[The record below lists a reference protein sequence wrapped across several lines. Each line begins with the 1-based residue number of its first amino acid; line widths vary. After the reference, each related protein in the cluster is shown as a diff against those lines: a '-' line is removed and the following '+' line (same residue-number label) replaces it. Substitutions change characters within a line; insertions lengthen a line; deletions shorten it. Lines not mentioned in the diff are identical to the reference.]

1 MGTAGGGTLASPV
14 GMVLEIDGCISRI
27 CGASGAAKMD
37 IYSGRQILAWRS
49 LHLPEIEVALA
60 VRSVDRIAGLLGS
73 GTLRPFRFGAA
84 GAITFP
90 VQLGTL
96 FLFKEAELGS
106 LAAYALSLFVAV
118 QFNFVVSQAF
128 VWGDRRLESMF
139 GRELVDRW
147 LTFHGCIAL
156 SLAINFG
163 GFAVAQMFMPDLPA
177 ALIGIGSST
186 LIKFLSLDRLA
197 FRQTLG

>member
-1 MGTAGGGTLASPV
+1 
-14 GMVLEIDGCISRI
+14 
-27 CGASGAAKMD
+27 MD
-37 IYSGRQILAWRS
+37 IYSGNKIQRAFTTLAGT
-49 LHLPEIEVALA
+49 EVALA
-60 VRSVDRIAGLLGS
+60 VGSADRIAGLLGS

-90 VQLGTL
+90 VQLGSL
-96 FLFKEAELGS
+96 FLFKEAGFGS
-106 LAAYALSLFVAV
+106 LVAYALSLFVAV

-139 GRELVDRW
+139 GRQLVDRW

-163 GFAVAQMFMPDLPA
+163 AFAVAQIFMPDLPA

>member
-1 MGTAGGGTLASPV
+1 M
-14 GMVLEIDGCISRI
+14 R
-27 CGASGAAKMD
+27 ASGAGKMD
-37 IYSGRQILAWRS
+37 IYSGKQILARRS
-49 LHLPEIEVALA
+49 LDLPETEVALA
-60 VRSVDRIAGLLGS
+60 VSSVDRIAGLLGS
-73 GTLRPFRFGAA
+73 DSLRPFRFGAA

-118 QFNFVVSQAF
+118 QFNFVISQAF

-156 SLAINFG
+156 SLVINFG
-163 GFAVAQMFMPDLPA
+163 GFAVAQVFMPDLPA

>member
-1 MGTAGGGTLASPV
+1 
-14 GMVLEIDGCISRI
+14 MVLEIAGSIGRI
-27 CGASGAAKMD
+27 CWASGAGKID
-37 IYSGRQILAWRS
+37 IYSGRKIVAPRS
-49 LHLPEIEVALA
+49 LNLHEIEVALA

-73 GTLRPFRFGAA
+73 STLRPFRFGAA
-84 GAITFP
+84 GAVTFP

-96 FLFKEAELGS
+96 FLFKEAGLGS
-106 LAAYALSLFVAV
+106 LVAYALSLFVAV

-128 VWGDRRLESMF
+128 VWGDRPLASMF

-163 GFAVAQMFMPDLPA
+163 AFAVAQIFLPDLEA

-197 FRQTLG
+197 FRQTLN